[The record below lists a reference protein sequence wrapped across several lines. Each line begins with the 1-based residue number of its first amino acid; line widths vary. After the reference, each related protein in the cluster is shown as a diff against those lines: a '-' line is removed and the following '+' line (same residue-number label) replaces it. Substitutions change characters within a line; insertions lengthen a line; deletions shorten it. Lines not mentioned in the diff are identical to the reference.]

1 MSRQMTKYHKKATDR
16 TPEVILD
23 PSQKRFE
30 IKGVSVPE
38 NVSNFYDPVITWLY
52 EYTEDKSFSG
62 IDLNFKFNYFNT
74 SSLKALLSLFDK
86 LKKPMLKGEKIQII
100 WHYHEEDESMKEA
113 GELLQE
119 LCELPFVYLS
129 YRT

>member
-1 MSRQMTKYHKKATDR
+1 MTKYYKKATDR
-16 TPEVILD
+16 TPEVVLD
-23 PSQKRFE
+23 PSQQRFE

-38 NVSNFYDPVITWLY
+38 NVSNFYDPIITWIY

-62 IDLNFKFNYFNT
+62 IDFNFKFNYFNT
-74 SSLKALLSLFDK
+74 SSLKALLALFDK
-86 LKKPMLKGEKIQII
+86 LKKPMLKGEKVQVS

-119 LCELPFVYLS
+119 LCEIPFIYQS
-129 YRT
+129 YRI